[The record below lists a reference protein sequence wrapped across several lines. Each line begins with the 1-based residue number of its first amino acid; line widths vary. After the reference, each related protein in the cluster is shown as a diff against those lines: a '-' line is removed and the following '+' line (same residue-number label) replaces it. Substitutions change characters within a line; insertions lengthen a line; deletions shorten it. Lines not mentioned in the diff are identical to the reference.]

1 MDNKHRKV
9 YSSLKFCMSGNM
21 GDYYTIQCL
30 CRENTIFYFFYTH
43 FLFYTRFFYSIHF
56 LSLQALVDT
65 FSSYTHL
72 LILDNCLSQTIIS
85 NLSKGLTEFSSL
97 HPTELSAMASTTISN
112 SKRRKERKK
121 CNTLSY
127 RSFNQKVSKVRWRGR
142 LGASFGHFSF
152 KCHSPMILTSARPCQ
167 LAVCSPNTV
176 SCGICSP
183 RSKVTVGLSVSSDSA
198 AKTDWPLPSFVSQ
211 QLVIYTFYFLDL
223 YFWFCFLA
231 CWFVFLPGQL
241 IIGQISIK
249 KSCFYCW
256 LADCVNEIYYL
267 LL

>member
-1 MDNKHRKV
+1 MEIWVTIIPFNVCVQKIQFFT
-9 YSSLKFCMSGNM
+9 SS
-21 GDYYTIQCL
+21 TH
-30 CRENTIFYFFYTH
+30 IFFFTH
-43 FLFYTRFFYSIHF
+43 TFFYSIHF
-56 LSLQALVDT
+56 LSLHALLMHT

-72 LILDNCLSQTIIS
+72 LILDNCLSYIIIL
-85 NLSKGLTEFSSL
+85 NRSKGLTEFSSL
-97 HPTELSAMASTTISN
+97 HPTERSATASTTISN
-112 SKRRKERKK
+112 SKRRKERNK

-198 AKTDWPLPSFVSQ
+198 AKTGWPLASFVS
-211 QLVIYTFYFLDL
+211 
-223 YFWFCFLA
+223 
-231 CWFVFLPGQL
+231 
-241 IIGQISIK
+241 
-249 KSCFYCW
+249 
-256 LADCVNEIYYL
+256 
-267 LL
+267 